1 MNTELQ
7 ELIESDEELQALLAL
22 GYTIEE
28 DTGQATTST
37 TKAPAAAHSY
47 PADLK
52 IY

>member
-1 MNTELQ
+1 MNTDLQ
-7 ELIESDEELQALLAL
+7 ELIDSDEELQALIAL

-28 DTGQATTST
+28 DTGQAEQPS
-37 TKAPAAAHSY
+37 KAPAAAHSY